1 MLEIIHVGVSVY
13 KLKRVLFLIGDPVV
27 FHCGKILQDTI
38 GSKVLIPFIPCKHF
52 VFRLPLREV
61 NKLDWFVPDL
71 IIIIYAKTFHSNRY
85 NVSSLIA
92 AGIYGLHFIIAGF
105 PRRIIPIQTGIGTL
119 PSIYIVCIVCID
131 HNPHFRGR
139 CSRISHPARDVYR
152 QISIGVSDNI
162 GHAIFQ

>member
-27 FHCGKILQDTI
+27 FNCGKILEDTI
-38 GSKVLIPFIPCKHF
+38 GSKGLIHFIPCKHF

-71 IIIIYAKTFHSNRY
+71 IIIIYAKTFHINRY

-92 AGIYGLHFIIAGF
+92 AGIYG
-105 PRRIIPIQTGIGTL
+105 
-119 PSIYIVCIVCID
+119 
-131 HNPHFRGR
+131 
-139 CSRISHPARDVYR
+139 
-152 QISIGVSDNI
+152 
-162 GHAIFQ
+162 